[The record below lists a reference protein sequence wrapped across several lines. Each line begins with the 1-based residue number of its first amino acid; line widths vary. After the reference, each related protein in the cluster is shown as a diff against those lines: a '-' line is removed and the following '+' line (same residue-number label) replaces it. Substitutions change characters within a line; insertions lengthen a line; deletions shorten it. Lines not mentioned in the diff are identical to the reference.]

1 MNIFYMSLTSHTP
14 KMPYH
19 HQADKVKIAHHIQ
32 RPYIYELVR
41 NEPGS
46 VIVDS
51 KSLTSKLFG
60 TSQVR

>member
-1 MNIFYMSLTSHTP
+1 
-14 KMPYH
+14 MPYH